1 MKRFLVVLVLTVAVS
16 CGTDPLSACFEE
28 VDGSLDCSHQV
39 FLSVD
44 LSDRNLR
51 NIDLSEADL
60 SKATLTEAVLVG
72 ANLAGANLRGAN
84 LRGANLGEA
93 YLSWADLTRTDL
105 SGFGGTPPREGYRTR
120 NRGTV
125 ISAPPMIG
133 HRGQG
138 PQVNVPVQDV
148 ISTHEVVASS
158 QS

>member
-1 MKRFLVVLVLTVAVS
+1 MKRLLVVLALTIAVS

-72 ANLAGANLRGAN
+72 ADLEGADLE
-84 LRGANLGEA
+84 GANLGGANLGGA
-93 YLSWADLTRTDL
+93 YLDGANLEGANLEGANLGGAFADEDTFWPE
-105 SGFGGTPPREGYRTR
+105 GFDP
-120 NRGTV
+120 
-125 ISAPPMIG
+125 
-133 HRGQG
+133 
-138 PQVNVPVQDV
+138 
-148 ISTHEVVASS
+148 VVAGVIFE
-158 QS
+158 